1 VAGLPFLHELTPNV
15 IAALAAASAT
25 LIAALINLRIA
36 WRREVLDRMNK
47 RTPKA
52 RRGLLIAI
60 AILVVAA
67 GVGGYAGALYLMQND
82 QQATRAMRLELRQRI
97 AEIKEATARLEQTR
111 VGDRASIETQ
121 ARLQEDRRRGA
132 EGVISTIRLGP
143 CRARGVESAEPTA
156 CRESELVPTGLCVAV
171 PAAASVYEVTPYAR
185 VEGDAA
191 AWDERRGVLGATIAN
206 VRFAGQPVERADGTT
221 GKNVCIDV
229 WSLDNQRAID
239 TRVLVRYLLPDRA
252 EASGATGAPIQ
263 AAATGTATRP

>member
-1 VAGLPFLHELTPNV
+1 MAGIPFIHELTPNV
-15 IAALAAASAT
+15 IAAVAAAAAT
-25 LIAALINLRIA
+25 LVAAAINLRIA

-82 QQATRAMRLELRQRI
+82 QESARVMRLELRQRI
-97 AEIKEATARLEQTR
+97 AEIKEAASRLEQTR

-132 EGVISTIRLGP
+132 EGVAATIRLSP
-143 CRARGVESAEPTA
+143 CRARGGDTAEA
-156 CRESELVPTGLCVAV
+156 AVCHEGEFVPVGLCVAV

-185 VEGDAA
+185 AEGDPA
-191 AWDERRGVLGATIAN
+191 AWDERRGALGATIAN
-206 VRFAGQPVERADGTT
+206 VRFGAQPVERPDGTLR
-221 GKNVCIDV
+221 KHVCLEAWSIDP
-229 WSLDNQRAID
+229 QRAVD
-239 TRVLVRYLLPDRA
+239 ARVVVRYLLAERA
-252 EASGATGAPIQ
+252 DATGAAPTPLQ
-263 AAATGTATRP
+263 ASATGTGTQP